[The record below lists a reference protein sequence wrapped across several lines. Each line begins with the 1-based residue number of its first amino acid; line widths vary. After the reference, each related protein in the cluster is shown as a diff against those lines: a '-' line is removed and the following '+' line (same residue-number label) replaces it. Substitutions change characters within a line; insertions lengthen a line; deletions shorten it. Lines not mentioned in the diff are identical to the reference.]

1 MTILLSG
8 ATGKIG
14 RHVVD
19 NLLAAGKDVR
29 ALSRRPDRAG
39 LPPEV
44 TVVEGDLTVPESLTA
59 ALDGVESAFL
69 FPVLE
74 AIPDFVASAKRAG
87 VQRIVLFTGAWAA
100 GHTERDIG
108 SWVYPRYRAAEAALE
123 SSGVAQWTILRP
135 APFQTNMLWW
145 ASSVRAESVVR
156 APYPA
161 ATCPLIHEADIAAV
175 AALALTE
182 DGHHGARYTLTG
194 PAAVSQTEQVAAISG
209 AIGREIRF
217 EELTADQWRESTGK
231 FLRPGI
237 VGDLLREWSETA
249 ADPSCA
255 LPVLTTVE
263 ELTGKRPRSVDE
275 WAADHAADFA

>member
-1 MTILLSG
+1 MTILVTG

-14 RHVVD
+14 RHVVQD
-19 NLLAAGKDVR
+19 LLAAGKDVR
-29 ALSRRPDRAG
+29 ALSRQPQTAG

-44 TVVEGDLTVPESLTA
+44 TVVEGDLTVPESLAA

-69 FPVLE
+69 FPVLD
-74 AIPDFVASAKRAG
+74 AIPDFAASAKRAG
-87 VQRIVLFTGAWAA
+87 VQRVVLFTGAWAA
-100 GHTERDIG
+100 GHTERDRG

-123 SSGVAQWTILRP
+123 NSGVAEWTVLRP

-175 AALALTE
+175 GALALTE
-182 DGHHGARYTLTG
+182 GGHHAARYTLTG
-194 PAAVSQTEQVAAISG
+194 PAAVSQTEQVAAIG
-209 AIGREIRF
+209 DAIGREVRF
-217 EELTADQWRESTGK
+217 EELTAEQWRATTGK

-237 VGDLLREWSETA
+237 ASDLLREWSETA
-249 ADPSCA
+249 ADPSRA
-255 LPVLTTVE
+255 LPVLKTVE
-263 ELTGKRPRSVDE
+263 ELTGRPARSIAE